1 MTPSP
6 FAWLLRLLLVAFVAL
21 APAPATAQT
30 DTWKTLKEKGDEAFR
45 ERRYGEA
52 LELYDA
58 AWAKEQQPVLNY
70 NRGRAYEAL
79 GRFPEALDQFESF
92 VERAP
97 KDLKAKVPKL
107 DALMEETRGKVCT
120 VTIESVP
127 VGATVLLDGVKLGV
141 TPIVDR
147 RVNAGDVELELSAD
161 NYLPKT
167 QSVSLPG
174 GGTLPLKVSLAP
186 VTQGKLI
193 VKTDPEGATVTIDG
207 KPAGLSPIV
216 REVTSGE
223 HQLRIELDGYETI
236 EDTFAVEPGK
246 DETVSI
252 TLTSTT
258 PVYAAWWFWTSIG
271 GAVAVAGGL
280 TATFVALNTEKDP
293 EPGSI
298 DPGLVQAPI
307 TGASILQLAF

>member
-1 MTPSP
+1 MTSSP
-6 FAWLLRLLLVAFVAL
+6 FAWLLRLLLVVFVAL
-21 APAPATAQT
+21 APAPASAQT

-52 LELYDA
+52 LEFYDA

-107 DALMEETRGKVCT
+107 DTLMEETRGKVCT
-120 VTIESVP
+120 ISIESVP

-167 QSVSLPG
+167 QAVSLPG
-174 GGTLPLKVSLAP
+174 GGTLPLNITLAP

-258 PVYAAWWFWTSIG
+258 PIYAAWWFWTSIG

-280 TATFVALNTEKDP
+280 TATFVALNTEKEP